1 MQNKNKEMNRIL
13 AYLGLLCVAFGLLL
27 NLSGCSHAKVI
38 AGHKESDSK
47 FGWFNMGKEEFDNDQ
62 SRLKDSTL
70 FYCTAETGEP
80 VCKQPTVMRQE

>member
-1 MQNKNKEMNRIL
+1 MTLEMNAMKTNKLIQF
-13 AYLGLLCVAFGLLL
+13 GVLLCIIVQLL
-27 NLSGCSHAKVI
+27 GCSHAKII

-47 FGWFNMGKEEFDNDQ
+47 FGWFNMGKEEFEDNQ
-62 SRLKDSTL
+62 SKLKDSTL